1 MEEQEPAQ
9 LQNPGPEMQGVQGEQ
24 GGQQG
29 ERGRQQGDQQ
39 GVQGEQQGVQ
49 EAHLEGEA
57 LFLCLTCMYR
67 SYVHVPFLWHRQG
80 RPRHVACGRANQ
92 GPVSALGF
100 LVSCIAMLGA

>member
-29 ERGRQQGDQQ
+29 ERGGQQGDQQ

-57 LFLCLTCMYR
+57 LFLCLTCMYTG
-67 SYVHVPFLWHRQG
+67 VMCMFLFCGTGRAGQG
-80 RPRHVACGRANQ
+80 MWHVAGQTRVRC
-92 GPVSALGF
+92 LL
-100 LVSCIAMLGA
+100 LVF